1 MTPEDVLYRQRL
13 RTFALAE
20 ELGSV
25 RAACRVMGIHHST
38 YYRWKA
44 QAERYGL
51 ELLRPRER
59 RQPRMPN
66 ATSPLV
72 EQRVVAFALGYPGFG
87 PARIAAELARP
98 KWGGIRLSHNGVWRI
113 LKRHGLNTRR
123 KRLGLVAGYAAP
135 PEPTPPE
142 PQPERHLEASRPGEL
157 VQFDCFHV
165 GRLSGSK
172 GTVWQ
177 YTAIDVASAYTWAEL
192 HTTPRNPAAK
202 WTSHLARRVAADLAA
217 RGWELE
223 TVMTDNPGS
232 TEEERARG
240 CGWVLRCSWDNGF
253 CEITYQ
259 PQGAPIRC

>member
-38 YYRWKA
+38 FYRWKA

-72 EQRVVAFALGYPGFG
+72 EQRVVAFALGHPGFG

-98 KWGGIRLSHNGVWRI
+98 KWGGILLSHNGVWRV
-113 LKRHGLNTRR
+113 LKRHGLNTGASASASSPATPRPPSQHHQNPSPSATWR
-123 KRLGLVAGYAAP
+123 PPDPENWCNSTVFTSGGSPAPRARSSSTRPSTSPLPTLGLISP
-135 PEPTPPE
+135 
-142 PQPERHLEASRPGEL
+142 H
-157 VQFDCFHV
+157 
-165 GRLSGSK
+165 
-172 GTVWQ
+172 
-177 YTAIDVASAYTWAEL
+177 
-192 HTTPRNPAAK
+192 PA
-202 WTSHLARRVAADLAA
+202 
-217 RGWELE
+217 
-223 TVMTDNPGS
+223 
-232 TEEERARG
+232 
-240 CGWVLRCSWDNGF
+240 
-253 CEITYQ
+253 
-259 PQGAPIRC
+259 